1 MQSNLSQT
9 QTPVYDD
16 YSEFDSHS
24 THDINYED
32 YDYANYEYDV
42 NNVIIDYDEEG
53 LANKQRVVY
62 LLLVAIV
69 VIVIAG
75 ILIFGVVPYIE
86 TFTQGNPP
94 PLPPAVQ
101 V

>member
-32 YDYANYEYDV
+32 YDYADYEYDV
-42 NNVIIDYDEEG
+42 DGEIIDYDEG
-53 LANKQRVVY
+53 MSNKQRVVY

-69 VIVIAG
+69 DIVIAS
-75 ILIFGVVPYIE
+75 ILIFGVVPYVE
-86 TFTQGNPP
+86 SVTQGNPP

-101 V
+101 T

>member
-32 YDYANYEYDV
+32 YDYADYEYDV
-42 NNVIIDYDEEG
+42 DDEIIDYDEG
-53 LANKQRVVY
+53 MSNKQRVVY

-75 ILIFGVVPYIE
+75 ILIFGVVPYVE
-86 TFTQGNPP
+86 SVTQGNPP

-101 V
+101 T

>member
-32 YDYANYEYDV
+32 YDYADYEYDV
-42 NNVIIDYDEEG
+42 DDEIIDYDEG
-53 LANKQRVVY
+53 MSNKQRVVY

-69 VIVIAG
+69 VIVIAA
-75 ILIFGVVPYIE
+75 ILIFGVVPYVE
-86 TFTQGNPP
+86 SVTQGNPP

-101 V
+101 T

>member
-32 YDYANYEYDV
+32 YDYADYEYDV
-42 NNVIIDYDEEG
+42 DDEIIDYDEG
-53 LANKQRVVY
+53 MSNKQRVVY

-69 VIVIAG
+69 VIVIAS
-75 ILIFGVVPYIE
+75 ILIFGVVPYVE
-86 TFTQGNPP
+86 SVTQGNPP

-101 V
+101 T

>member
-32 YDYANYEYDV
+32 YDYADYEYDV
-42 NNVIIDYDEEG
+42 DDEIIDYDEGMSNE
-53 LANKQRVVY
+53 QRVVY

-75 ILIFGVVPYIE
+75 ILIFGVVPYVE
-86 TFTQGNPP
+86 SVTQGNPP

-101 V
+101 T

>member
-32 YDYANYEYDV
+32 YDYADYEYDV
-42 NNVIIDYDEEG
+42 DDEIIDYDERMS
-53 LANKQRVVY
+53 NKQRVVY

-75 ILIFGVVPYIE
+75 ILIFGVVPYVE
-86 TFTQGNPP
+86 SVTQGNPP

-101 V
+101 T